1 MRLHALCAGYA
12 ETTSCIINR
21 ANLRRNGTGLKLRL
35 MLWDTSENIVRPLNW
50 DGGSNLYN
58 VETLQMSKQ
67 SCPLYLKLLFA

>member
-1 MRLHALCAGYA
+1 
-12 ETTSCIINR
+12 
-21 ANLRRNGTGLKLRL
+21 

-58 VETLQMSKQ
+58 VETLQTSKQ